1 MLLGDLLIWMYE
13 NVAGISSDT
22 NEVAFKRIIMKPSF
36 EISLDYVIAT
46 YESPY
51 GKIVSNW
58 KKENAQLKWDISIP
72 PNTVAVVYLPAK
84 SINEVKEGN
93 RQVAE
98 SQNVQFL
105 KMENGKAVFQIGS
118 GNYSF
123 TVDNLLLGKN

>member
-1 MLLGDLLIWMYE
+1 
-13 NVAGISSDT
+13 
-22 NEVAFKRIIMKPSF
+22 
-36 EISLDYVIAT
+36 
-46 YESPY
+46 
-51 GKIVSNW
+51 VSNW
-58 KKENAQLKWDISIP
+58 KKENAQLKWDISIA